1 MYSRMTQSYDSLVE
15 SETVTTCVWGTV
27 YNNMNFSGNK
37 TNTNADTVP
46 TLQQAVYTGS
56 SIGHIKVWYLQEE
69 SSDLELKYVC
79 KQKSPILRLL
89 INNANTWLVSKT
101 LEGCIRIF
109 DASTME
115 VKFQFKIKN
124 TIRNVNIQ
132 FSIDEMF
139 LLTES
144 SDTCLSFYD
153 ITSAEITSTY
163 EIGGYFT
170 SYILSHKGDVIIVG
184 YADGTVKT
192 FDCVSAENN
201 VTIRNPNI
209 GSVTCLVTC
218 YKSFY
223 LIIGFS
229 SGLIKLYSQTHGELL
244 KVYEKPHKTAVVSIA
259 VNPNNKTFVTLSRD
273 FIMKVWNLTET
284 LPEVKLKEHRDL
296 PIHIKYSNPELISEL
311 DFEGLDNIKRY
322 LVSKEEEG
330 HYNFLPPPSLQQT
343 PGQVLFSRDG
353 KKLISVAHQFIA
365 IHSCPRSQAR
375 L

>member
-1 MYSRMTQSYDSLVE
+1 MYSRMTQAYDSLVE

-37 TNTNADTVP
+37 TDTNTDSVP

-56 SIGHIKVWYLQEE
+56 SLGHIKVWYLKEE
-69 SSDLELKYVC
+69 SGDLELKYVC
-79 KQKSPILRLL
+79 KQKSSIVCLL
-89 INNANTWLVSKT
+89 LNNANTQLVSKT

-115 VKFQFKIKN
+115 VKFQFRISS
-124 TIRNVNIQ
+124 TLRNVNIQ

-153 ITSAEITSTY
+153 IGSAEITSTY
-163 EIGGYFT
+163 EIGPHFT

-192 FDCVSAENN
+192 FDCVSGENV

-218 YKSFY
+218 FKSFY
-223 LIIGFS
+223 LILGFS

-244 KVYEKPHKTAVVSIA
+244 KIYEKPHKTAVVSIA

-273 FIMKVWNLTET
+273 FIMKVWNMTET
-284 LPEVKLKEHRDL
+284 LPEVKIKEHRDL
-296 PIHIKYSNPELISEL
+296 PLHIKYADPELTAGL
-311 DFEGLDNIKRY
+311 DFKGVDNIKSY
-322 LVSKEEEG
+322 LVSKEGG

-343 PGQVLFSRDG
+343 PGQVSFSRDG
-353 KKLISVAHQFIA
+353 KKLLSVAHQFIA